1 MCFGTLWTINILLL
15 CPKVVS
21 RIPFHVITVAQDREL
36 VTTNGNVQHLR
47 KNDEYAQCLKI
58 TEKVSFNSASEA
70 SYGYI
75 LSGQKLITN
84 AKNGS
89 ILASF

>member
-1 MCFGTLWTINILLL
+1 MVCFGTLWTINILLL

-47 KNDEYAQCLKI
+47 KNDEYVTFENI
-58 TEKVSFNSASEA
+58 FMYHIFMV
-70 SYGYI
+70 
-75 LSGQKLITN
+75 
-84 AKNGS
+84 AKNVKIQDLPLVAS
-89 ILASF
+89 IGLK

>member
-47 KNDEYAQCLKI
+47 KNDEYVTFENIFSTFFL
-58 TEKVSFNSASEA
+58 V
-70 SYGYI
+70 
-75 LSGQKLITN
+75 
-84 AKNGS
+84 AKNVKIQDS
-89 ILASF
+89 LDLPLVASSGFK